1 MQLLAFLSI
10 LSGGGS
16 SGPSSVNSSVAA
28 SAVPSTPKR
37 LLGSLLS
44 TDSAKAAAEAES
56 ARLEEELM
64 TLRIAEVESQAEL
77 KDQRLKVM
85 ELETQVS
92 VILATKTDFGL
103 NHNMGIRPC
112 HSHQILWFFQNQV
125 IANQLK
131 RQNEAVTKLSDALEA
146 KNMSEYK
153 LQSQLREAQR
163 KHAGMLPDT
172 FFSAPLFTF
181 TCAS

>member
-1 MQLLAFLSI
+1 MPF
-10 LSGGGS
+10 
-16 SGPSSVNSSVAA
+16 
-28 SAVPSTPKR
+28 TPNP
-37 LLGSLLS
+37 L
-44 TDSAKAAAEAES
+44 
-56 ARLEEELM
+56 
-64 TLRIAEVESQAEL
+64 
-77 KDQRLKVM
+77 
-85 ELETQVS
+85 
-92 VILATKTDFGL
+92 
-103 NHNMGIRPC
+103 
-112 HSHQILWFFQNQV
+112 FFQNQV

>member
-1 MQLLAFLSI
+1 MQLLASLSI

-92 VILATKTDFGL
+92 VLQASKTDFGL
-103 NHNMGIRPC
+103 NHMGTR
-112 HSHQILWFFQNQV
+112 
-125 IANQLK
+125 
-131 RQNEAVTKLSDALEA
+131 
-146 KNMSEYK
+146 
-153 LQSQLREAQR
+153 
-163 KHAGMLPDT
+163 G
-172 FFSAPLFTF
+172 
-181 TCAS
+181 